1 MTPEASIVIAH
12 FYSGQLGIA
21 GLIAESADS
30 SSRLIF
36 AEPELGVAIH
46 RLLQNTPLGPE
57 EIERLVQ
64 AYERTL
70 EILGLK
76 DRNDPLTQIIARK
89 IFEIGQTGIRA
100 PRTNIEGRPSG
111 TRNFTT
117 RIDASRDQP
126 CEYCGLA
133 GATDP

>member
-1 MTPEASIVIAH
+1 MAVVI
-12 FYSGQLGIA
+12 S
-21 GLIAESADS
+21 ESAAS
-30 SSRLIF
+30 SPGLTF
-36 AEPELGVAIH
+36 EEPESGVAIH

-70 EILGLK
+70 KILGLK

-100 PRTNIEGRPSG
+100 PEQI
-111 TRNFTT
+111 
-117 RIDASRDQP
+117 SRVALRALGISQP
-126 CEYCGLA
+126 E
-133 GATDP
+133 